1 MVIVIYNNCDYDRFP
16 LGDPFGVFETFVEIP
31 KMFVDEQLIPGGL
44 TTFSIPALMSLKGI
58 TKTSR
63 RVGNRA
69 SG

>member
-44 TTFSIPALMSLKGI
+44 TTFIIPALVSLKGKNKNLRGI
-58 TKTSR
+58 F
-63 RVGNRA
+63 G
-69 SG
+69 G